1 MVTLSAVMDGLFP
14 LKMATVPCENVLL
27 GALMGESLCGL
38 GEVGSRLA
46 FSRTVEL
53 GKVLKPDELL

>member
-1 MVTLSAVMDGLFP
+1 MDGLFP